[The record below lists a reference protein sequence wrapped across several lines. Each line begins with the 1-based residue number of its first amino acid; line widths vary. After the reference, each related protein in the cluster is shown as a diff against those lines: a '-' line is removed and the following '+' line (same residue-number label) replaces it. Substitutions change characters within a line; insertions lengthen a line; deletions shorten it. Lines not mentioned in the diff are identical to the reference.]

1 LGSNDAAIAAATGL
15 RIDGA
20 ADIQLNGVRR
30 YDDAPL
36 AATADVRGNRAQLV
50 TQQWLD
56 QVVDPHS
63 VAWIDAAL
71 DNADLQQRTRALG
84 DVRLRPG
91 VQVLARRSDANPD
104 GTSRPPPKGVCPALP
119 LRPSYSCQ
127 P

>member
-1 LGSNDAAIAAATGL
+1 MARGSLKIDVPRVGSNDAAIAAANGL

-36 AATADVRGNRAQLV
+36 ASTADVRGNRAQLV

-63 VAWIDAAL
+63 VAWIDG
-71 DNADLQQRTRALG
+71 ALG
-84 DVRLRPG
+84 NLTCSS
-91 VQVLARRSDANPD
+91 ARARWV
-104 GTSRPPPKGVCPALP
+104 TSAFVPACRWWRGAATP
-119 LRPSYSCQ
+119 TRTAT
-127 P
+127 